1 MNAVGAVSDNDGT
14 ASPGDPMNP
23 RRKRQRHC
31 IEKKP
36 AREAVLTVWT
46 ETDIFKLV
54 GLSYVPPF
62 MRFFHDVSA

>member
-1 MNAVGAVSDNDGT
+1 
-14 ASPGDPMNP
+14 MNP